1 MDNKIEALERT
12 QSREVVELGLEH
24 TVGCVQTQVLFTG
37 LCCFPAED
45 ANTGEEG
52 PRGVVSL
59 RRSPARLQSLLMG
72 CPSALR
78 EPGLSCN

>member
-12 QSREVVELGLEH
+12 QSEEVVELGLEH
-24 TVGCVQTQVLFTG
+24 TVGCVQTQVLFTS

-52 PRGVVSL
+52 PYGVGSL
-59 RRSPARLQSLLMG
+59 RLIPTRLQSLLMD
-72 CPSALR
+72 CPSVLQGAGVEL
-78 EPGLSCN
+78 